1 MGEISGFVG
10 WALILTLIGVIAVI
24 AWVQAGDVFTGQGCE
39 MSELC
44 TRVSDFLPK
53 FLR

>member
-1 MGEISGFVG
+1 MGEISGPVA

-24 AWVQAGDVFTGQGCE
+24 VWVQAGDIFTGQGCD

-44 TRVSDFLPK
+44 TRVANFLPEW
-53 FLR
+53 LR